1 MINLVF
7 KRTCERD
14 SQVKGIFS
22 LCVFD
27 RCCIRCHC
35 EDGNDFIGITDY
47 EVSLCFFV
55 FII

>member
-1 MINLVF
+1 MVKLVF

-55 FII
+55 FL